1 MLFVFV
7 AVSAGL
13 WNETKNHQCSHH
25 CSCRAQLAQNRCNFV
40 IWLTRTNR
48 FQLLWRLAWLHS
60 PYAWNDQPMDVWKG
74 SIYPRMHMRTNA
86 MIDPQQLERRPNCV
100 VGLSSQ
106 CCSRHAGKNGLL
118 CAVLLLGSLA
128 HLVSM
133 SCCIWNAEAAVKNRV
148 SDCSERL
155 HSGRQETRR
164 ENPGTTGAAG
174 LYKNGG

>member
-48 FQLLWRLAWLHS
+48 FQLPWRLAWLHS

-106 CCSRHAGKNGLL
+106 CCSRHAGKMV
-118 CAVLLLGSLA
+118 CSVPFCFWVLWPTLFLPFSPEWKIGSFF
-128 HLVSM
+128 
-133 SCCIWNAEAAVKNRV
+133 NVKNHPMY
-148 SDCSERL
+148 S
-155 HSGRQETRR
+155 
-164 ENPGTTGAAG
+164 
-174 LYKNGG
+174 